1 MLKGPCLPP
10 AGSLQG
16 FALLQGFSA
25 FRYFLASFLEGLQR
39 RNRLRMLGVAAVFFG
54 LDPQP
59 ESCGLAPK
67 KC

>member
-39 RNRLRMLGVAAVFFG
+39 RNRL
-54 LDPQP
+54 
-59 ESCGLAPK
+59 
-67 KC
+67 